1 MVGAE
6 NRSVGH
12 HVVQFYGHD
21 EELAERVAGYLLE
34 ALRDRDAVIVIA
46 TPEHRQAFESR
57 LRGAGADLAAARD
70 GGAYLALDARGTLR
84 AFMAAGR
91 LDHGAFDRV
100 IGGLIRQAGEAG
112 RP

>member
-1 MVGAE
+1 MVGAD

-34 ALRDRDAVIVIA
+34 ALRDGDAIIVIA

-57 LRGAGADLAAARD
+57 LSGAGADLTAARPPPP
-70 GGAYLALDARGTLR
+70 A
-84 AFMAAGR
+84 
-91 LDHGAFDRV
+91 
-100 IGGLIRQAGEAG
+100 
-112 RP
+112 